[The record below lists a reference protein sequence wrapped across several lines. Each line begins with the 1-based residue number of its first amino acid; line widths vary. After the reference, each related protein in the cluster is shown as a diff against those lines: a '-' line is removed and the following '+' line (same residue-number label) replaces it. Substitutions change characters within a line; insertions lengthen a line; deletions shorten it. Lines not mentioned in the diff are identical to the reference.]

1 MYSSRTKTKEE
12 PLTRLE
18 TLTHELT
25 VELLERIQF
34 QYDNGYFINSDL
46 VHETASEL
54 FEDNSELQSL
64 VDDVDD
70 YLVDDV
76 IGNIALN
83 L

>member
-1 MYSSRTKTKEE
+1 M
-12 PLTRLE
+12 TRLE

-34 QYDNGYFINSDL
+34 QYDNGYFISQDL
-46 VHETASEL
+46 VHETVTEL
-54 FEDNSELQSL
+54 FESMTELVSMIPN
-64 VDDVDD
+64 DDVDD

-76 IGNIALN
+76 IGNVSLN

>member
-1 MYSSRTKTKEE
+1 MKTLKE
-12 PLTRLE
+12 
-18 TLTHELT
+18 LTHELT

-46 VHETASEL
+46 VHETATEL
-54 FEDNSELQSL
+54 FDDCPELMEM

-70 YLVDDV
+70 FLVDDV
-76 IGNIALN
+76 IGNISLN

>member
-1 MYSSRTKTKEE
+1 M
-12 PLTRLE
+12 TRLE

-34 QYDNGYFINSDL
+34 QYDNGYLISQDL
-46 VHETASEL
+46 VHETVTEL
-54 FEDNSELQSL
+54 FESMTELVSMIPN
-64 VDDVDD
+64 DDVDD

-76 IGNIALN
+76 IGNVSLN